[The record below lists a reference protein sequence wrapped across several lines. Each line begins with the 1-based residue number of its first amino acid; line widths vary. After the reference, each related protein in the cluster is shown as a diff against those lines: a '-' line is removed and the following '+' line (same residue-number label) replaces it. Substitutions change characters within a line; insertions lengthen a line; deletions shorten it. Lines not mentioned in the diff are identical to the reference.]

1 METNIFRY
9 FFIARKED
17 SMVKGLYTAYTGMV
31 EEQRRLDVLSNN
43 LANSDTVGF
52 KKEGTVNQAFR
63 NMLAIKIKDTGT
75 YMMNY
80 GIGDIRLGDKVGETY
95 VDWSQGS
102 FEVTDVQSDVA
113 LAGRGFFA
121 VSHVNNDGTRAI
133 RYTRDGA
140 FTVDVNGYLRTS
152 DGDYVLNR
160 FGATN
165 SIDNEGNYVR
175 INPLRK
181 YAIATNGD
189 IYQDNVI
196 VGNIGVV
203 DFVNYDVL
211 TKTADNLI
219 IPVQGAQMQASEATL
234 QQGMLEAANV
244 NVIDE
249 MVNMITIQRAYEAGQ
264 KMIQTV
270 DSTLEHAVN
279 NVGRV

>member
-1 METNIFRY
+1 METNIFIY

-203 DFVNYDVL
+203 DFVNYDFL

-264 KMIQTV
+264 KMIQTE
-270 DSTLEHAVN
+270 DATLEQAVN
-279 NVGRV
+279 NVGKV

>member
-1 METNIFRY
+1 
-9 FFIARKED
+9 
-17 SMVKGLYTAYTGMV
+17 MVKGLYTAYTGMV

-43 LANSDTVGF
+43 LANSDTVGY

-95 VDWSQGS
+95 VDYSQGS

-113 LAGRGFFA
+113 LAGAGFFA
-121 VSHVNNDGTRAI
+121 VSHANGDGTNVI

-160 FGATN
+160 AGAMN
-165 SIDNEGNYVR
+165 SANNEGNYVR
-175 INPLRK
+175 VNPLLN
-181 YAIATNGD
+181 YTIATNGD
-189 IYQDNVI
+189 IYQDNVVI
-196 VGNIGVV
+196 GNIGVV
-203 DFVNYDVL
+203 DFENYDYL
-211 TKTADNLI
+211 TKTADNLYM
-219 IPVQGAQMQASEATL
+219 PVEGATIVASNATF
-234 QQGMLEAANV
+234 QQGMLEASNV

>member
-203 DFVNYDVL
+203 DFVNYDFL

-264 KMIQTV
+264 KMIQTE
-270 DSTLEHAVN
+270 DATLEQAVN
-279 NVGRV
+279 NVGKV

>member
-1 METNIFRY
+1 METIIFIY
-9 FFIARKED
+9 FFIARKEEY
-17 SMVKGLYTAYTGMV
+17 MVKGLYTAYTGMV

-75 YMMNY
+75 YNMNM

-102 FEVTDVQSDVA
+102 FEVTDVLSDVA
-113 LAGRGFFA
+113 IAGQGFFA
-121 VSHVNNDGTRAI
+121 VSHANNDGTRAI
-133 RYTRDGA
+133 RYTRDGS
-140 FTVDVNGYLRTS
+140 FTVDSNGYLRTAA
-152 DGDYVLNR
+152 GDYVLNR
-160 FGATN
+160 FGAAN
-165 SIDNEGNYVR
+165 SADNEGNYVR
-175 INPLRK
+175 VNPLRK
-181 YAIATNGD
+181 YSIATNGD
-189 IYQDNVI
+189 VYQDNVVI
-196 VGNIGVV
+196 GNIGLV
-203 DFVNYDVL
+203 DFANYDFL

-219 IPVQGAQMQASEATL
+219 IPVNGAQMIEATGTL
-234 QQGMLEAANV
+234 QQGMLESANV

-264 KMIQTV
+264 KMIQTE
-270 DSTLEHAVN
+270 DATLEQAVN

>member
-1 METNIFRY
+1 
-9 FFIARKED
+9 
-17 SMVKGLYTAYTGMV
+17 
-31 EEQRRLDVLSNN
+31 
-43 LANSDTVGF
+43 LANSDTVGY

-95 VDWSQGS
+95 VDYSQGS

-113 LAGRGFFA
+113 LAGAGFFA
-121 VSHVNNDGTRAI
+121 VSHANGDGTNVI

-160 FGATN
+160 AGAMN
-165 SIDNEGNYVR
+165 SANNEGNYVR
-175 INPLRK
+175 VNPLLN
-181 YAIATNGD
+181 YTIATNGD
-189 IYQDNVI
+189 IYQDNVVI
-196 VGNIGVV
+196 GNIGVV
-203 DFVNYDVL
+203 DFENYDYL
-211 TKTADNLI
+211 TKTADNLY
-219 IPVQGAQMQASEATL
+219 IPVEGATIVASNATF
-234 QQGMLEAANV
+234 QQGMLEASNV